1 MDKLIEGKDYDLV
14 MADECF
20 DDDNGGLIYGIHWL
34 DDEDGEVEPYVCEC
48 QWFRTEEERQEVID
62 CWYANTQDTT
72 PEQ

>member
-20 DDDNGGLIYGIHWL
+20 DDDNEGLIYGIHWL

-48 QWFRTEEERQEVID
+48 Q
-62 CWYANTQDTT
+62 
-72 PEQ
+72 